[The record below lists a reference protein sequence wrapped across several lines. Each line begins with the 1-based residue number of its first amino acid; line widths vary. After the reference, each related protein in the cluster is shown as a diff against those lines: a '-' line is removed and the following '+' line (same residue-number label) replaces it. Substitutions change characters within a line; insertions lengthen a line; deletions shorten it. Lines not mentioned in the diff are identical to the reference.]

1 MTGGR
6 EEFPNVMEEGANDGL
21 LIGPRRDRPWNP
33 RPRANV
39 IKFDTAVSYDFS

>member
-21 LIGPRRDRPWNP
+21 LIGPVAIGPGIQDQV
-33 RPRANV
+33 V
-39 IKFDTAVSYDFS
+39 IQLYTFVSYDFS